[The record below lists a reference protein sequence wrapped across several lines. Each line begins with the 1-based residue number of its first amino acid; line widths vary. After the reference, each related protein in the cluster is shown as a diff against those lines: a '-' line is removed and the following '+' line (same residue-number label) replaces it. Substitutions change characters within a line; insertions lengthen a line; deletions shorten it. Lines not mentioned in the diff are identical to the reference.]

1 MTHLEVGWGGWRAV
15 LHVLACGGLL
25 AACEIAS
32 EARPLAPALPPPA
45 PPPAAVVASPP
56 RQVAALAPPGVSR
69 RVVPEPGE
77 RTLAN
82 QALARK
88 LGAPGA
94 RLDDPCV
101 VSSGAGCART
111 GLTPFFESLDAL
123 SSGTASAPTVIEAF
137 GNSLIAGDRIVDIL
151 REDLSEGFGAA
162 GRGVLL
168 VDRMAPYG
176 GRGRTGYSKGGWQ
189 PRTLGELRTPPHPF
203 GITGV
208 YHVATAAQARSRFK
222 LEGEPHGALWWLDVP
237 GAGALT
243 VRSGDVVLARTEP
256 SGSGQSKSTRFEVP
270 AGTTAVDVVAE
281 GKGAVVQGVVLQHA
295 RPGIVL
301 DMLGV
306 PSADA
311 SLYARLE
318 DGALRTQLHER
329 DPRLLVFFLGGNES
343 KRLEWKRTD
352 LDTLRADLGALL
364 RRARVAA
371 PSSACLVVGPMD
383 AVRDSKDRGKA
394 FTQRPFLEAV
404 VSAEREVTLAEGCA
418 FFNLYEA
425 MGGKGS
431 LERFHRS
438 GYMHDD
444 LVHPRGRGLDVL
456 GHLVT
461 EALLRAWVET
471 PPSAGSVAS
480 RDSVKA
486 PPPVTAAETPP

>member
-25 AACEIAS
+25 AACEVGS
-32 EARPLAPALPPPA
+32 EARPLSPPLPPP
-45 PPPAAVVASPP
+45 PAVGVSPP
-56 RQVAALAPPGVSR
+56 RQVPVPAPPVATR
-69 RVVPEPGE
+69 RVVPEPQA

-82 QALARK
+82 QALALK
-88 LGAPGA
+88 LGAVGA
-94 RLDDPCV
+94 RVDDPCV
-101 VSSGAGCART
+101 APSAAGCGRT
-111 GLTPFFESLDAL
+111 ALAPFFESLDAL
-123 SSGTASAPTVIEAF
+123 SAGTASTPTVIEAF

-151 REDLSEGFGAA
+151 REDLGAGFGAA

-189 PRTLGELRTPPHPF
+189 PRTLGELRKPPHLF

-208 YHVATAAQARSRFK
+208 YHVATAAKARSRFK
-222 LEGEPHGALWWLDVP
+222 LEGEPHGTLWWLDVP
-237 GAGALT
+237 DAGALT
-243 VRSGDVVLARTEP
+243 VMSGDTVLARTEP
-256 SGSGQSKSTRFEVP
+256 SGSGLSKSTRFVLP
-270 AGTTAVDVVAE
+270 AGATAVDVVAE
-281 GKGAVVQGVVLQHA
+281 GKGAVVQGVVLQQA

-318 DGALRTQLHER
+318 DGALRSQLAER
-329 DPRLLVFFLGGNES
+329 EPRLLVFFLGGNES

-352 LDTLRADLGALL
+352 LKTLREDLGTLL
-364 RRARVAA
+364 RRARAAA

-383 AVRDSKDRGKA
+383 AVRDAKDRGKA

-461 EALLRAWVET
+461 DALLRAWAET
-471 PPSAGSVAS
+471 PPSAGSVAT
-480 RDSVKA
+480 RV
-486 PPPVTAAETPP
+486 PVTAETPP

>member
-1 MTHLEVGWGGWRAV
+1 M

-25 AACEIAS
+25 TACEIGS
-32 EARPLAPALPPPA
+32 EARPA
-45 PPPAAVVASPP
+45 PPPPVVGVSPP
-56 RQVAALAPPGVSR
+56 RQVPAPAPPGGLR
-69 RVVPEPGE
+69 RVVPEPQE

-82 QALARK
+82 QALALK
-88 LGAPGA
+88 LGAVGA
-94 RLDDPCV
+94 RVDDPCV
-101 VSSGAGCART
+101 TPSAAGCGRT
-111 GLTPFFESLDAL
+111 ALAPFFESLDAM
-123 SSGTASAPTVIEAF
+123 SAGTASTPTVIEAF

-151 REDLSEGFGAA
+151 REDLGAGFGVA

-176 GRGRTGYSKGGWQ
+176 GRGRTGYSRSGWQ
-189 PRTLGELRTPPHPF
+189 PRTLGELRKPPHPF

-208 YHVATAAQARSRFK
+208 YHVATTAQARSRFK
-222 LEGEPHGALWWLDVP
+222 LEGEPHGTLWWLDVP
-237 GAGALT
+237 HAGALT
-243 VRSGDVVLARTEP
+243 VRSGDAVLARTEP
-256 SGSGQSKSTRFEVP
+256 LGSGLSKSTRFVVP
-270 AGTTAVDVVAE
+270 AGATVVDVVAE
-281 GKGAVVQGVVLQHA
+281 GKGAVVQGVVLQQA

-318 DGALRTQLHER
+318 DGALRSQLAER
-329 DPRLLVFFLGGNES
+329 EPRLLVFFLGGNES

-352 LDTLRADLGALL
+352 LKTLRADLGTLL
-364 RRARVAA
+364 RRARAAA

-383 AVRDSKDRGKA
+383 AVRDAKDRGKA
-394 FTQRPFLEAV
+394 LTQRPFLEAV
-404 VSAEREVTLAEGCA
+404 VSAEREVSLAEGCA

-461 EALLRAWVET
+461 DALLRAWAET
-471 PPSAGSVAS
+471 PPSSGSVAS
-480 RDSVKA
+480 RVPVQA
-486 PPPVTAAETPP
+486 PPSATATETPP

>member
-1 MTHLEVGWGGWRAV
+1 MTHSEVGWVGVGRV
-15 LHVLACGGLL
+15 LRVLACGGLL
-25 AACEIAS
+25 TACEIGS
-32 EARPLAPALPPPA
+32 EARPPSAPV
-45 PPPAAVVASPP
+45 PAAVATPAVASPRTP
-56 RQVAALAPPGVSR
+56 VPVTPAVAPR
-69 RVVPEPGE
+69 RVFPEPTE
-77 RTLAN
+77 RTRST
-82 QALARK
+82 QALAVK

-94 RLDDPCV
+94 KVEDPCV
-101 VSSGAGCART
+101 ASVAQGCVRT
-111 GLTPFFESLDAL
+111 ALAPFFESLDAL
-123 SSGTASAPTVIEAF
+123 SSGTARRPTVIEAF

-151 REDLSEGFGAA
+151 RDDLGASFGAA

-176 GRGRTGYSKGGWQ
+176 GRGRASHSASGWT
-189 PRTLGELRTPPHPF
+189 PRTLGELRAPPLPF

-208 YHVATAAQARSRFK
+208 YHVATQAKARGRFK
-222 LEGEPHGALWWLDVP
+222 LEGEARGTLWWLDVP
-237 GAGALT
+237 RGGALS
-243 VRSGDVVLARTEP
+243 VVSGDTVLARTTPEGTGA
-256 SGSGQSKSTRFEVP
+256 SRSTRFELP
-270 AGTTAVDVVAE
+270 PGATTVDVVAE
-281 GKGAVVQGVVLQHA
+281 GKGAVVQGVVLQHE

-318 DGALRTQLHER
+318 DGALRSQLTER
-329 DPRLLVFFLGGNES
+329 DPKLLVFFLGGNES

-352 LDTLRADLGALL
+352 LATLREDLGALL

-383 AVRDSKDRGKA
+383 AVRDSKDSGKA

-404 VSAEREVTLAEGCA
+404 VEAEREVSLAEGCA

-425 MGGKGS
+425 MGGKGA
-431 LERFHRS
+431 LTRFHKS
-438 GYMHDD
+438 GFMHDD

-461 EALLRAWVET
+461 DALLRAWVET
-471 PPSAGSVAS
+471 PPAQGPVAQ
-480 RDSVKA
+480 VA
-486 PPPVTAAETPP
+486 PAAERVEAVP